1 MEEKL
6 TILICDDSKLLR
18 KKLKTD
24 LEQLGCEVVQAENGK
39 DAIMK
44 QLQYKPD
51 GEFLDVV
58 MPEGGGIEALRV
70 LKEINPDLPIVM
82 LSSVGTPDK
91 LMETLKMG
99 VLDFIQKPYTIDQ
112 LKKAVDSIGKKVGR
126 DE

>member
-18 KKLKTD
+18 KKLKAD

-51 GEFLDVV
+51 GVFLDVV
-58 MPEGGGIEALRV
+58 MPEVGGIEALRV

-99 VLDFIQKPYTIDQ
+99 VLDFIQKPYTIEQ

>member
-1 MEEKL
+1 
-6 TILICDDSKLLR
+6 
-18 KKLKTD
+18 
-24 LEQLGCEVVQAENGK
+24 
-39 DAIMK
+39 MK

-51 GEFLDVV
+51 GVFLDVV
-58 MPEGGGIEALRV
+58 MPEVGGIEALRV

>member
-18 KKLKTD
+18 KKLKAD

-51 GEFLDVV
+51 GVFLDVV
-58 MPEGGGIEALRV
+58 MPEVGGIEALRV